1 MAIKK
6 YDGLNIVELMEELRQ
21 REEVMKLT
29 EKFVGSYTI
38 KETVLANAIKLK
50 LLESIGIH
58 LVINISRVVRYKG
71 LVKGQ
76 KVEEPEPI
84 KVDGVKEWKVARIIN
99 KRVEQECVDLE
110 NAKEA
115 VTEFK
120 GRISMR
126 LEDEKSQKWQRKM
139 TLEEKSYWRKYIAKI
154 LYGWDNGKV
163 DGAGNKTGEND
174 IKNAGTDQ

>member
-1 MAIKK
+1 
-6 YDGLNIVELMEELRQ
+6 
-21 REEVMKLT
+21 MKLT

-50 LLESIGIH
+50 LLESIRIH

-126 LEDEKSQKWQRKM
+126 LEDEKS
-139 TLEEKSYWRKYIAKI
+139 
-154 LYGWDNGKV
+154 
-163 DGAGNKTGEND
+163 
-174 IKNAGTDQ
+174 